1 MFLQPHLVRFG
12 IKGKSMTVLKKIE
25 EGVSFKKASSL
36 PINPNK
42 DEIASIVIVCRQ
54 VYRIL

>member
-1 MFLQPHLVRFG
+1 
-12 IKGKSMTVLKKIE
+12 MTVLKKIE

-54 VYRIL
+54 VYPAITFLYLYKGVLTSEP

>member
-1 MFLQPHLVRFG
+1 
-12 IKGKSMTVLKKIE
+12 MTVLKKIE

-54 VYRIL
+54 VYLSKPKYYPNLTFYYIEYQ